1 MFSLAARGELTLDLK
16 PVNLN
21 TVAGEII
28 NYSRPKARDRNVS
41 LNFDI
46 RSDIPFVQADE
57 EKIFLVIL
65 QLIDNAIKFTPAG
78 GQVNLS
84 IEKESDTLVM
94 VTVADT
100 GIGIPSNRLE
110 EVFEPFH
117 QLDASST
124 RRYGGTGL
132 GLALVKE
139 IVSAHGSIVNVKSEE
154 GKGSTFSFPLLAAKP
169 VS

>member
-1 MFSLAARGELTLDLK
+1 
-16 PVNLN
+16 
-21 TVAGEII
+21 
-28 NYSRPKARDRNVS
+28 
-41 LNFDI
+41 
-46 RSDIPFVQADE
+46 
-57 EKIFLVIL
+57 
-65 QLIDNAIKFTPAG
+65 
-78 GQVNLS
+78 
-84 IEKESDTLVM
+84 M
-94 VTVADT
+94 VTVTDT
-100 GIGIPSNRLE
+100 GIGIPSNRLD

-154 GKGSTFSFPLLAAKP
+154 GKGSTFSFPLLAAQP